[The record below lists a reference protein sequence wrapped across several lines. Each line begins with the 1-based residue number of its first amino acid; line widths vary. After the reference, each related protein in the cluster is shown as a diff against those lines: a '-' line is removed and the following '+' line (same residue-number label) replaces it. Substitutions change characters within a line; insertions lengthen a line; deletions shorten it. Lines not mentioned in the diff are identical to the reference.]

1 MKFSLKNIDWMNYI
15 IYLQTLVTTSP
26 TIRCTTVIGKNF
38 FVEAS
43 PKYYHGQSS
52 NIWQQLCHSSGER
65 AIFLLTV
72 TKNLDLVHKNFWNP
86 EFDQYLFIYRYKDI
100 RISSQ
105 NCYNKLV
112 NMAIPVVE
120 FSREGYKIRKVFG

>member
-26 TIRCTTVIGKNF
+26 IFGCTTVIGKNF

-52 NIWQQLCHSSGER
+52 NIWRQLCHSSGER

-72 TKNLDLVHKNFWNP
+72 TKNLDLVHKKCRDP
-86 EFDQYLFIYRYKDI
+86 ELIQYLLIE
-100 RISSQ
+100 ISLKSQ
-105 NCYNKLV
+105 KTWASTKGQTN
-112 NMAIPVVE
+112 E
-120 FSREGYKIRKVFG
+120 R